1 MEHRLT
7 LQHSLNAIDIEI
19 VFVEGQKKKVET
31 NWYNWELR
39 SNQTD
44 WGFMHNLFLHSTY
57 LFIETKHFHI
67 VRNCLKITIEWD
79 IEVKPN
85 WLVHAGSLRHN
96 TSISNINQGQNT
108 NTHSRTKA
116 HTNKYTIAPKCTQLS
131 CSIGYKNFYSHTPH
145 SHIPLSITFLYVQL
159 HTRSSY
165 ISSPSTTTSDLQ
177 FSIPRFS
184 RRPPPRIMIAF
195 ALTS

>member
-31 NWYNWELR
+31 NWSNWELR

-96 TSISNINQGQNT
+96 TSISNIK
-108 NTHSRTKA
+108 SRAKHKHTF
-116 HTNKYTIAPKCTQLS
+116 TNKSTHQQIYNCTQIYAIIMQHWLQELLQ
-131 CSIGYKNFYSHTPH
+131 SHPN
-145 SHIPLSITFLYVQL
+145 IPLSITFLYVQL
-159 HTRSSY
+159 HTPSSY

>member
-31 NWYNWELR
+31 NWSNWELR

-44 WGFMHNLFLHSTY
+44 WGFMHNLFLNSSY

-96 TSISNINQGQNT
+96 TSISNIKGKTQTHNRKHK
-108 NTHSRTKA
+108 NTH
-116 HTNKYTIAPKCTQLS
+116 KYTIAPKYLQLTL
-131 CSIGYKNFYSHTPH
+131 SIGCKNFYCKRLVP
-145 SHIPLSITFLYVQL
+145 Q
-159 HTRSSY
+159 R
-165 ISSPSTTTSDLQ
+165 
-177 FSIPRFS
+177 
-184 RRPPPRIMIAF
+184 
-195 ALTS
+195 